1 MKFLRRVIMG
11 IVNKITNQEG
21 QGVKNINL
29 TESEIEFLLYIFGES
44 MVPGKKLAEA
54 VSIIEKL
61 QNQYKEFQRDKI
73 KD

>member
-1 MKFLRRVIMG
+1 MG
-11 IVNKITNQEG
+11 IVNKITNQQG

-29 TESEIEFLLYIFGES
+29 TEDEIEFLLYIFGES
-44 MVPGKKLAEA
+44 MVPGKKLKEA

-73 KD
+73 KE

>member
-11 IVNKITNQEG
+11 IVNKITDQKGQE
-21 QGVKNINL
+21 VKNINL
-29 TESEIEFLLYIFGES
+29 TEHEVEFLLYIFGES
-44 MVPGKKLAEA
+44 MVPGKRLAEA

-73 KD
+73 K

>member
-1 MKFLRRVIMG
+1 MG

-73 KD
+73 KE

>member
-1 MKFLRRVIMG
+1 MG

>member
-11 IVNKITNQEG
+11 IVSKITNQEG

-29 TESEIEFLLYIFGES
+29 TEDEIEFLLYIFGES
-44 MVPGKKLAEA
+44 MVPGKRLAEA

-73 KD
+73 KE

>member
-1 MKFLRRVIMG
+1 MG
-11 IVNKITNQEG
+11 IVNKITNQQG

-29 TESEIEFLLYIFGES
+29 TEDEIEFLLYIFGES
-44 MVPGKKLAEA
+44 MVPGKRLAEA

-73 KD
+73 KE